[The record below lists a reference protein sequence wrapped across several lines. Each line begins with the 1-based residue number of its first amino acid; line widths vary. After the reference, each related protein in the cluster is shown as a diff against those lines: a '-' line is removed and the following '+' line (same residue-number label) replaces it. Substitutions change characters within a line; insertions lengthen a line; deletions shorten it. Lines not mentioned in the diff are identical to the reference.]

1 MTQQEQG
8 TVQVPPNEQFRSRI
22 SGGVALALI
31 FTATGSFTW
40 VYLQDT
46 SSQTA
51 SAAEAVSPI
60 AAPAPLQD
68 PDAFNGISLFA
79 NSAIVVDIT
88 DARTL
93 FARAPD
99 SQWPLASLTKVAL
112 ATVVE
117 DALDPRTIVTIPF
130 DTGYNSH
137 AEGGL
142 GEGQRWHLQ
151 DVIDFTLAVSSN
163 SGANILAHVAGPAIR
178 EKYPFAPEEDA
189 TLWRMNDLAHSLGLE
204 RTYFLNYNGLDVSA
218 TQSGAY
224 GSARDIATL
233 FAYAAS
239 TTPETFAATRVRQ
252 FTLKS
257 EDGVTT
263 KAVNT
268 DEALPDL
275 PDIVL
280 GKTGFTQLAGGN
292 LAVVFNH
299 HGHLIS
305 VVVLG
310 STYDGRFSDMKKLV
324 AATQKALGV
333 ID

>member
-1 MTQQEQG
+1 MTDLIQE
-8 TVQVPPNEQFRSRI
+8 TPKIPKLESIRSRI
-22 SGGVALALI
+22 SGGMTLVLVFLA
-31 FTATGSFTW
+31 AGSFTW
-40 VYLQDT
+40 AYLKDT
-46 SSQTA
+46 SVQIA
-51 SAAEAVSPI
+51 AAAEAV
-60 AAPAPLQD
+60 APLPPLAPLHD
-68 PDAFNGISLFA
+68 PDAFSGITLFA
-79 NSAIVVDIT
+79 KSAIVVDIT
-88 DARTL
+88 DGRTL
-93 FARAPD
+93 FARSPD

-112 ATVVE
+112 ALVVSE
-117 DALDPRTIVTIPF
+117 ALDPHTIVSIPY

-142 GEGQRWHLQ
+142 GAGQRWRIE

-163 SGANILAHVAGPAIR
+163 TGADILAEIAAPSIQ
-178 EKYPFAPEEDA
+178 EKYPHAPTSDVSV
-189 TLWRMNDLAHSLGLE
+189 WRMNKLARSLDLE
-204 RTYFLNYNGLDVSA
+204 RTYFLNNNGLDVSD
-218 TQSGAY
+218 TQAGAY

-252 FTLKS
+252 FTLQS
-257 EDGVTT
+257 VDGVTT

-292 LAVVFNH
+292 LAVVFRH
-299 HGHLIS
+299 DGHLIS

-310 STYDGRFSDMKKLV
+310 STYDGRFDDMKKLV
-324 AATQKALGV
+324 AATQKALGSE
-333 ID
+333 